1 MGFWH
6 VGSMAECTK
15 VRSRYPLS
23 AAAASSPEFTER
35 ANVCICTYNFNTD
48 EVQSMSAFFA
58 ERALLATGWAR
69 NVRFEVSDEGLL
81 TQVLSDSDAHGAEVL
96 KGPVVPGMPNLH
108 SHAFQRAMAG
118 LAEVAGNPNDSF
130 WTWRDLMYRLVGKI
144 SPEQLGVIARQLYI
158 EMLKGGFTSVAEFH
172 YVHQDSAGQPY
183 ANPAELALQ
192 ISQAASSA
200 GIGLTLL
207 PVLYSHSG
215 FGGQAPNEGQRR
227 FIHSTESYLSLQAQ
241 LKPLLAAQPA
251 QALGLCFHSLRAVTP
266 QQMSEVLAAS
276 DKACPVHIHIAEQ
289 QKEVDDCLAWSGRRP
304 LQWLYE
310 NVDVDQ
316 RWCLVHATHA
326 DAGEV
331 ASMARSAAVA
341 GLCLTTEANLG
352 DGIFPAVDYIAQGG
366 RWGIGSDSH
375 VSLSVVE
382 ELRWLE
388 YGQRLRDQRRN
399 RLYRI
404 DQPMVGRTLFDAAL
418 VGGAQAM
425 GQNIGALTVGQRA
438 DWLVLDGNDPYLA
451 TATDDGILNRWL
463 FAGGDRQI
471 RDVLVNGQWVI
482 RDGRHAGEEQS
493 SRAFAAVLRELLG

>member
-1 MGFWH
+1 
-6 VGSMAECTK
+6 
-15 VRSRYPLS
+15 
-23 AAAASSPEFTER
+23 
-35 ANVCICTYNFNTD
+35 
-48 EVQSMSAFFA
+48 MSVFFA
-58 ERALLATGWAR
+58 ERALLPAGWAN
-69 NVRFEVSDEGLL
+69 NVRFEVGVDGFL
-81 TQVLSDSDAHGAEVL
+81 TKVQANAERQGAEL
-96 KGPVVPGMPNLH
+96 INGPVVPGMPNLH

-130 WTWRDLMYRLVGKI
+130 WTWRDLMYRLVGQI

-172 YVHQDSAGQPY
+172 YVHQDTAGKSY

-192 ISQAASSA
+192 VSQAASSV
-200 GIGLTLL
+200 GIGMTLL
-207 PVLYSHSG
+207 PVLYTHSG
-215 FGGQAPNEGQRR
+215 FGGLAPNDGQRR
-227 FIHSTESYLSLQAQ
+227 FINSTDSYLGLQAR
-241 LKPLLAAQPA
+241 LKPVIRAQPA

-266 QQMSEVLAAS
+266 QQISDVLAAS
-276 DKACPVHIHIAEQ
+276 DTQCPVHIHIAEQ

-310 NVDVDQ
+310 NVEVDE

-326 DAGEV
+326 EADEV
-331 ASMARSAAVA
+331 ATMAKSRAVA

-399 RLYRI
+399 RLYRA
-404 DQPMVGRTLFDAAL
+404 DQPMVGRTLYDAAL
-418 VGGAQAM
+418 IGGAQAM
-425 GQNIGALTVGQRA
+425 GQSVGALEVGKRA

-451 TATDDGILNRWL
+451 TASGDAILNRWL
-463 FAGGDRQI
+463 FAGGDRQV
-471 RDVLVNGQWVI
+471 REVMVNGRWVI
-482 RDGRHAGEEQS
+482 RDGRHADEEE
-493 SRAFAAVLRELLG
+493 SRQAFAQVLRALLG